1 LIDPLFLLT
10 RQLCG
15 NLCCRA
21 NNEKL
26 ESKQR
31 SAVAADSQ
39 TKAST
44 SLLGA
49 AAAAAAASTDSQTQ
63 LHELKKRNDELED
76 EVRLLC

>member
-1 LIDPLFLLT
+1 M

-21 NNEKL
+21 NNEKKEL
-26 ESKQR
+26 EAKQR
-31 SAVAADSQ
+31 SAVTADSQ
-39 TKAST
+39 TKTSA

-49 AAAAAAASTDSQTQ
+49 AASSDGQTQ

-76 EVRLLC
+76 EVR